1 MTGPA
6 AIRRGYIDA
15 AAGQVHYREAGRRG
29 RPALLLLHQS
39 PSTSAMYE
47 LLMRQLADDF
57 HLLAPDTPGFG
68 NSDPLQSGT
77 DPVGIRDYA
86 AVIAQF
92 AAACEITP
100 CFVFG
105 HHTGA
110 AIAVQLEHDFP
121 GTARAMALSGPT
133 LLTDEQRTTLPHRA
147 SPIPVAEN
155 GAHLQAMWQRIR
167 EKDEAAPHGL
177 VQREV
182 LSALA
187 AGPAYLSSYEA
198 VCRQDFAAQLNTIQ
212 CPVLVFAGDEDPLYA
227 AVDPTVARL
236 PRGQRADLRGG
247 ERTYVCER
255 QAEAVARLLRDFFQT
270 GEQ

>member
-1 MTGPA
+1 VTGHHG
-6 AIRRGYIDA
+6 IRRGYIDA

-29 RPALLLLHQS
+29 SPALLLLHQS
-39 PSTSAMYE
+39 PSSSAMYKV
-47 LLMRQLADDF
+47 LMRQLADRF

-68 NSDPLQSGT
+68 NSDPLQIEG
-77 DPVGIRDYA
+77 GAIEIRDYA
-86 AVIAQF
+86 AVIAEF
-92 AAACEITP
+92 LAAFEVAP
-100 CFVFG
+100 CCVFG

-110 AIAVQLEHDFP
+110 ATAVQLEHDFP

-133 LLTDEQRTTLPHRA
+133 LLTEEQRKTLPQRA
-147 SPIPVAEN
+147 TALPLAED

-167 EKDEAAPHGL
+167 EKDHGAPDEL
-177 VQREV
+177 IQREV
-182 LSALA
+182 LSAFV
-187 AGPAYLSSYEA
+187 AGPAYHASYEA
-198 VCRQDFAAQLNTIQ
+198 VCRQDFAAQLDSIQ

-236 PRGQRADLRGG
+236 AHGERADLPGG

-255 QAEAVARLLRDFFQT
+255 QADDVARLLLDFFQT